1 MADSRPSA
9 LGRGVRLG
17 GRWAASASAMASPL
31 IAPATLQLPSCNS
44 AAPVP
49 ASMHDG
55 HVTTDIQ
62 RMEEDPPALRSR
74 SHSRSESAST
84 ARATLGTHVIKF
96 LPTERCDVSRLDPE
110 DLLSAVSSFATDA
123 ELRKLQ
129 LLRVSTISNT
139 ITVTTCDSKQAA
151 HLVRTTTYQLPTE
164 GISRG
169 VIHGCK
175 PNESPEKL
183 LSALHADGV
192 DILSAR
198 PMGSRGTA
206 LIIFASPRPPSK
218 VTYWPFPRRVER
230 CHKPG
235 HKAAVCPAEKPVC
248 ANCGKQ
254 QDQAPEQCPHADEN
268 FCVRCNDSGH
278 VATDASSP
286 ARAQFGQKVKERED
300 AKQERRSRI
309 RTRRR
314 RRSRNPKLDSTT
326 QPTSRSSSE
335 TRDSQFL
342 APPRVPSKVRL
353 QPNHPT
359 FATAVTSLPELDTP
373 ATRTEAQIQLIQAAQ
388 LKDKEEFQAVLA
400 RIQQQM
406 AELQRQYNN
415 RQKTRDGQIGA
426 LQRRLAAETE
436 QYEIDLEG
444 RAKRHQSRSPGRA
457 RCEAAESPAPTKQA
471 RQELPQRLP
480 TPEAPPAP
488 QNPPKWL
495 QTFLQQQQAMLQQ
508 HHQQTQ
514 LQLQQHI

>member
-1 MADSRPSA
+1 
-9 LGRGVRLG
+9 
-17 GRWAASASAMASPL
+17 
-31 IAPATLQLPSCNS
+31 
-44 AAPVP
+44 
-49 ASMHDG
+49 
-55 HVTTDIQ
+55 
-62 RMEEDPPALRSR
+62 MEEDPPALRSR
-74 SHSRSESAST
+74 SHSRSRKRQHSALHEQSDDSSYVNQGLQ
-84 ARATLGTHVIKF
+84 A
-96 LPTERCDVSRLDPE
+96 D
-110 DLLSAVSSFATDA
+110 SFATDP

-151 HLVRTTTYQLPTE
+151 HLLRTTSLPLKTRHPLPVRAYQLPTE
-164 GISRG
+164 GILRG

-198 PMGSRGTA
+198 PMGSKGTT
-206 LIIFASPRPPSK
+206 LIIFASPRPPSE
-218 VTYWPFPRRVER
+218 VTYWHFPRRVERYEQRSLVCQR

-248 ANCGKQ
+248 ANCGKRH
-254 QDQAPEQCPHADEN
+254 DQAPEQCPHADDK

-278 VATDASSP
+278 VATDASCP
-286 ARAQFGQKVKERED
+286 ARAQFAQKVKEREE
-300 AKQERRSRI
+300 AKKERRSRS

-326 QPTSRSSSE
+326 QPTSRSPSE

-342 APPRVPSKVRL
+342 PPPRVP
-353 QPNHPT
+353 T
-359 FATAVTSLPELDTP
+359 
-373 ATRTEAQIQLIQAAQ
+373 TRTEAQIQLIQAAQ
-388 LKDKEEFQAVLA
+388 QRDKEEFQAVLA
-400 RIQQQM
+400 RIQQQI

-415 RQKTRDGQIGA
+415 RQKTRDGQIRA

-436 QYEIDLEG
+436 QYEIDLVA
-444 RAKRHQSRSPGRA
+444 RAKRRQSRSPGRA

-480 TPEAPPAP
+480 TPEAPPTP
-488 QNPPKWL
+488 QDPPKWL

-514 LQLQQHI
+514 LQLQQLIQLPTLLTTRAPTETVLRQADRL

>member
-1 MADSRPSA
+1 
-9 LGRGVRLG
+9 
-17 GRWAASASAMASPL
+17 MASPL
-31 IAPATLQLPSCNS
+31 IAPATLQLPSCDS

-55 HVTTDIQ
+55 HVTTDDSTHG
-62 RMEEDPPALRSR
+62 RRPACTTQFHRPLG
-74 SHSRSESAST
+74 EGYDQNSAQSSAQCPGT
-84 ARATLGTHVIKF
+84 APTPFNRKARATLGTHVIKF
-96 LPTERCDVSRLDPE
+96 QPTERCDVSRLDPE

-129 LLRVSTISNT
+129 LS
-139 ITVTTCDSKQAA
+139 A
-151 HLVRTTTYQLPTE
+151 TYKLHTE

-175 PNESPEKL
+175 PNESSEKL

-206 LIIFASPRPPSK
+206 LIIFASPRPPSE

-254 QDQAPEQCPHADEN
+254 QDQAPEQCPHADEK

-286 ARAQFGQKVKERED
+286 ARAQFAQKVKEREE

-326 QPTSRSSSE
+326 QPTSRSPSE

-342 APPRVPSKVRL
+342 PPPRVPSKVRL
-353 QPNHPT
+353 QPNPPK

-400 RIQQQM
+400 SIQQQM

-488 QNPPKWL
+488 QDPPKWL
-495 QTFLQQQQAMLQQ
+495 QRFLQQQQAMLQQ

-514 LQLQQHI
+514 LQLQQLI